1 MDLQP
6 ATVAILFP
14 GQGSH
19 TPEMGDETRALR
31 PDLVA
36 HVVEAVGT
44 DPFPLAADSTRYAQ
58 PAILC
63 AALARWST
71 LAPTLG
77 DAPYVALGHS
87 LGELGALVASGQ
99 LDERDALTLAA
110 ERGRLMAEAGSG
122 GMVAV
127 LGGTIEDATALA
139 QAYGLT
145 VANDNAPGQVV
156 LAGSDEDTRA
166 AAKGAR
172 GAGLRALRLDVT
184 GAFHSPAMVP
194 ARDGFV
200 AALAATEFTAPA
212 EGRVAAFS
220 PTTLAAAVDPADVL
234 ATALTS
240 PVRFRE
246 ALLALDAAGVTRFVE
261 TGPGEV
267 LAKLVSRTLPE
278 ATATVHPS
286 REVADVA

>member
-6 ATVAILFP
+6 GTVAILFP

-19 TPEMGDETRALR
+19 TPEMGQESRALR
-31 PDLVA
+31 ADLVE
-36 HVVEAVGT
+36 HLLDVVGE
-44 DPFPLAADSTRYAQ
+44 DPFLRVAESTRFAQ

-63 AALARWST
+63 AALARWSS
-71 LAPTLG
+71 LAPTLTG
-77 DAPYVALGHS
+77 TPTVALGHS

-99 LDERDALTLAA
+99 LDEFDALTLAA
-110 ERGRLMAEAGSG
+110 QRGRLMAGAGSG

-127 LGGTIEDATALA
+127 LGGTVEDATALA
-139 QAYGLT
+139 EAHGLS

-156 LAGSDEDTRA
+156 LAGSDDDTRA
-166 AAKGAR
+166 AARAAR
-172 GAGLRALRLDVT
+172 GVGLRALRLDVT
-184 GAFHSPAMVP
+184 GAFHSPAMAS

-200 AALAATEFTAPA
+200 AALAATRFRDPTST
-212 EGRVAAFS
+212 AFS
-220 PTTLAAAVDPADVL
+220 ATTLTPAYDPGDVL

-246 ALLALDAAGVTRFVE
+246 ALLALDAAGVTHFVE
-261 TGPGEV
+261 TGPGDV
-267 LAKLVSRTLPE
+267 LTKLVGRTLPE
-278 ATATVHPS
+278 ATAAVHML

>member
-1 MDLQP
+1 MQLQP
-6 ATVAILFP
+6 DTTVVLFP

-19 TPEMGDETRALR
+19 TAEMAAETAALR

-36 HVVEAVGT
+36 HVTEVVGE
-44 DPFPLAADSTRYAQ
+44 DPFPRAGESTRFAQ

-63 AALARWST
+63 AALARWSDLKPA
-71 LAPTLG
+71 LADG
-77 DAPYVALGHS
+77 AYVALGHS
-87 LGELGALVASGQ
+87 LGELGALVASGA

-110 ERGRLMAEAGSG
+110 ERGRLMAAAGDG

-139 QAYGLT
+139 DAHGLT

-156 LAGSDEDTRA
+156 LAGSDEDVRA
-166 AAKGAR
+166 AARGAR
-172 GAGLRALRLDVT
+172 GVGLRALRLDVT
-184 GAFHSPAMVP
+184 GAFHSPSMGA

-200 AALAATEFTAPA
+200 AALAATAFADPAAPT
-212 EGRVAAFS
+212 FS
-220 PTTLAAAVDPADVL
+220 PTTVTVVEDPADIL
-234 ATALTS
+234 ATALTA

-246 ALLALDAAGVTRFVE
+246 SILALNEAGAVRWIE

-267 LAKLVSRTLPE
+267 LSKLVTRTLTDPDVRVHDVRE
-278 ATATVHPS
+278 A
-286 REVADVA
+286 ADVA

>member
-6 ATVAILFP
+6 GTIAILFP

-31 PDLVA
+31 PDLVE
-36 HVVEAVGT
+36 HVTAVVGE
-44 DPFPLAADSTRYAQ
+44 DPFPLAGESTRFAQ

-63 AALARWST
+63 ASLARWSS
-71 LAPTLG
+71 LAPAIAGT
-77 DAPYVALGHS
+77 PIVALGHS
-87 LGELGALVASGQ
+87 LGELGALVASGH
-99 LDERDALTLAA
+99 LDELDALTLAA
-110 ERGRLMAEAGSG
+110 ERGRLMAAAGRG

-127 LGGTIEDATALA
+127 LGGSIEDATALA
-139 QAYGLT
+139 DAHGLT

-156 LAGSDEDTRA
+156 LAGDDDATRA
-166 AAKGAR
+166 AARGAR
-172 GAGLRALRLDVT
+172 GVGLRALRLDVT
-184 GAFHSPAMVP
+184 GAFHSPAMAS

-200 AALAATEFTAPA
+200 AALAATRFREAT
-212 EGRVAAFS
+212 GIAFS
-220 PTTLAAAVDPADVL
+220 PTTLAPVHDPGDVL

-246 ALLALDAAGVTRFVE
+246 ALLALDRAGVARFVE

-267 LAKLVSRTLPE
+267 LTKLVGRTLP
-278 ATATVHPS
+278 TAVAAPHVL
-286 REVADVA
+286 REIADVA